1 MSDPIKSASRE
12 ALELSLKKIS
22 GKQDAD
28 LSGYSRE
35 ALEMAVIK
43 SADIYKSQST
53 KMDSQKA
60 DRTGVESGIFM
71 GFRPFV
77 AGLAGGAGKAVSRLE
92 AGMGLKEAIKAGKE
106 GFAKERVEMLC
117 KVFEV
122 S

>member
-53 KMDSQKA
+53 KMDSQ
-60 DRTGVESGIFM
+60 
-71 GFRPFV
+71 
-77 AGLAGGAGKAVSRLE
+77 
-92 AGMGLKEAIKAGKE
+92 
-106 GFAKERVEMLC
+106 
-117 KVFEV
+117 
-122 S
+122 